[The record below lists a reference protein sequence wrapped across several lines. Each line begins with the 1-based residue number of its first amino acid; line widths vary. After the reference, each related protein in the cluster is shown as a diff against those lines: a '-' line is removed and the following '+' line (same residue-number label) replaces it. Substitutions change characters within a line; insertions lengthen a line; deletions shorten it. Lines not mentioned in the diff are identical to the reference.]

1 LQKGYAAGPGD
12 RWLRLSV
19 LLTAATEI
27 GFLVFLTVFLWKHA
41 NPKGD
46 GMEMV
51 GVGAAF
57 MFIFLP
63 FTLPALMLARERRH
77 LAVAAFLA
85 ALAAVLYFALWFELL
100 AELGLQEAPWS

>member
-1 LQKGYAAGPGD
+1 
-12 RWLRLSV
+12 LSV
-19 LLTAATEI
+19 LLVAAAEI

-57 MFIFLP
+57 MFVFLP
-63 FTLPALMLARERRH
+63 FTLPALMLAKERRH
-77 LAVAAFLA
+77 LAVAACVA
-85 ALAAVLYFALWFELL
+85 AFAAVLYFALWFELL